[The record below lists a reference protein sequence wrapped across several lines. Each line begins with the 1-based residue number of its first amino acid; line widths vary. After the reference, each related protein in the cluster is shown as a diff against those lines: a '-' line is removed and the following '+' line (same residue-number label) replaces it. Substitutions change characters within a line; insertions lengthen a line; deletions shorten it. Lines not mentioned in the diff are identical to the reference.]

1 MLGDSLSAGHGLGQ
15 GQSWVALLERRLAAR
30 GLPHRVVN
38 ASVSGLT
45 TAEGRARLPD
55 LLARHRPAV
64 LVLALGGNDGL
75 RGLPLRAM
83 EANLRAMVEQARA
96 AGARVLLAG
105 VRLPPNYGPFY
116 TRAFERVFRK
126 VADETGA
133 VLLPSLLAGVE
144 EDRSLF
150 QADGLHPTA
159 AAQPRILDNVWPLL
173 QPLLEATAR
182 PTA

>member
-1 MLGDSLSAGHGLGQ
+1 MLGDSLSAGHGLSQGQ
-15 GQSWVALLERRLAAR
+15 GWVALLERRLAAE

-45 TAEGRARLPD
+45 TAEGRARLPG

-75 RGLPLRAM
+75 RGLPLPAM
-83 EANLRAMVEQARA
+83 EDNLRSMVETAQAR
-96 AGARVLLAG
+96 GARVLLAG

-116 TRAFERVFRK
+116 TRAFQRVFRR
-126 VADETGA
+126 VAEDTGA

-144 EDRSLF
+144 EDPGLF

-173 QPLLEATAR
+173 RPLLAEAAR
-182 PTA
+182 PAA